1 VPWKTE
7 DVERHKK
14 GLSDKD
20 KRQWV
25 ATANSA
31 LKACLADDGDT
42 EKCEGRAIRI
52 ANAAVAEADKPTADN
67 MAEDDMGPSEA
78 PAEWVPYGIYTFV
91 DLRARREVE
100 AKAQNVRTVTEQF
113 KQMVGNILDN
123 YSFEPEGMK
132 AATPQERI
140 AKIRALLTE
149 MEAELNVAFEE
160 PTTEAEPVGEPEV
173 LAEATVGRVIRLAE
187 GDNRQGPLTL
197 IAELIRPGWGNTK
210 DGHYYPDETLRG
222 DSIRIW
228 EGTKMHEVDHRE
240 DQRSNENWVS
250 TVGPHVGYSDS
261 GGAIFQVAVHDP
273 KFAERARNLAELG
286 LLDKL
291 ECSIL
296 GDGLVRKGFERDGRK
311 GSLVER
317 FTVAKNVDW
326 VSHAGAGGR
335 AVGLAESG
343 TPDARQEVNIVKV
356 DRAKLMEALRK
367 ALEEAKAEDAVLDEL
382 VQEAIAEAEVTET
395 VESVVTEPVVT
406 EPVVEPTVEAE
417 PVIVTVSAERV
428 RELCMTAKLPDALT
442 GLLAEIAFLDEAA
455 VTARIAEQKA
465 WLQQTTRAGRPW
477 ALSEGDQ
484 PAGPQSPLSSE
495 EFAERS
501 KAVIT
506 KYTGRQV

>member
-1 VPWKTE
+1 MPWTAK

-20 KRQWV
+20 KAQWV
-25 ATANSA
+25 ATANSV
-31 LKACLADDGDT
+31 LKTCLADGGELDECD
-42 EKCEGRAIRI
+42 GRAIRI
-52 ANAAVAEADKPTADN
+52 ANAAVAEADKPTAEN
-67 MAEDDMGPSEA
+67 VAEDDMERPEVL
-78 PAEWVPYGIYTFV
+78 PEWVPYGIYTFV
-91 DLRARREVE
+91 DLHARREVE

-140 AKIRALLTE
+140 AKIRALLSE

-160 PTTEAEPVGEPEV
+160 PTTEAEPIGEPEV

-261 GGAIFQVAVHDP
+261 GGAIFEVAVHDP
-273 KFAERARNLAELG
+273 AFAERARNLKELG

-296 GDGLVRKGFERDGRK
+296 GDGLVRKGFEKDGRK
-311 GSLVER
+311 GKLVER
-317 FTVAKNVDW
+317 FTIARNVDW

-356 DRAKLMEALRK
+356 DRAKLLEALSK
-367 ALEEAKAEDAVLDEL
+367 ALLEAKDAQLDEL
-382 VQEAIAEAEVTET
+382 VQEAIAEAEVPET
-395 VESVVTEPVVT
+395 VEPVVTEPVVT

-428 RELCMTAKLPDALT
+428 RELCAVAKLPEALT
-442 GLLAEIAFLDEAA
+442 GLLAEIAFPDETA
-455 VTARIAEQKA
+455 VIARIAEQKT
-465 WLQQTTRAGRPW
+465 WLQQATRAGRPW

-484 PAGPQSPLSSE
+484 PVGPQGPLTSE